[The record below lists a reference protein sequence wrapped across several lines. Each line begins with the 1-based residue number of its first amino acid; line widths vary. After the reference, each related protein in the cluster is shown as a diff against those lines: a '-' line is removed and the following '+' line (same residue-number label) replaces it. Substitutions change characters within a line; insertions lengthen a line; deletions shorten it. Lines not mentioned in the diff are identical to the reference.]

1 MKLSIIKSDNAV
13 YVDGVIKIINLS
25 SITPSNF
32 WALQW
37 QGPDTGKGGTGEIE
51 FSGSPKPVNQKI
63 TDLGNYY
70 TYYQQWLAEPLPPPP
85 THIP

>member
-37 QGPDTGKGGTGEIE
+37 QGPDTGKGGTGEI
-51 FSGSPKPVNQKI
+51 GRAHV
-63 TDLGNYY
+63 
-70 TYYQQWLAEPLPPPP
+70 
-85 THIP
+85 